1 MQKETE
7 KAERLAEA
15 GRQILMASRD
25 ELYLHMRFMDLA
37 LSSFFYTSHADAERI
52 ASDGRMIY
60 FHPGYLAKLYAQDRR
75 MVNRMYLHLVLHCL
89 FHHLTG
95 QKNREKEL
103 WDISCDIAV
112 ESVIDQWKTGAV
124 SLYGTAFRK
133 DIYKRLRK
141 NLKVLTAEGIYKRI
155 RGWELT
161 EAEIKR
167 IGEEF
172 VMDSHSF
179 WPANDQPKMQQE
191 IQNQWQDISEKMELD
206 METFSEEMSAD
217 AGDMVRQMQI
227 ENRERYDYREFLKK
241 FAVLKEEIGVDE
253 DSFDYVFY
261 TYGLRMY
268 GNMPLVEPQE
278 WKEVK
283 KVEEFA
289 IVIDTSMSCSGELVK
304 KFLEETYGILK
315 EEETFLHKVN
325 IHIIQCDEK
334 VQEDKKIRD
343 EKELKEYMEH
353 LELKGEGGTDF
364 RPAFEY
370 IARLMEEGEFYSL
383 KGVLY
388 FTDGQ
393 GIYPKKKPPF
403 ETAFIFMEEEYED
416 AQVPPWAMKLIVC
429 EEELEGEDYGH

>member
-52 ASDGRMIY
+52 ASGGRVIY

-141 NLKVLTAEGIYKRI
+141 DLKVLTAEGIYKRI
-155 RGWELT
+155 REWELT

-179 WPANDQPKMQQE
+179 WPAKDQPKMQQE

-206 METFSEEMSAD
+206 METFSQEMSAD
-217 AGDMVRQMQI
+217 TGDMVRQMQI
-227 ENRERYDYREFLKK
+227 ENRERFDYREFLKK

-334 VQEDKKIRD
+334 IQEDKKIRD

>member
-52 ASDGRMIY
+52 ASDGRVIY

-124 SLYGTAFRK
+124 SLSGTAFRK

-141 NLKVLTAEGIYKRI
+141 DLKVLTAEGIYKRI
-155 RGWELT
+155 REWELT
-161 EAEIKR
+161 EEEIKR

-179 WPANDQPKMQQE
+179 WPAKDQPKMQQE

-206 METFSEEMSAD
+206 METFSQEMSAD

-289 IVIDTSMSCSGELVK
+289 IIIDTSMSCSGELVK

-334 VQEDKKIRD
+334 IQEDQKIRD
-343 EKELKEYMEH
+343 ETELKEYMEH

>member
-52 ASDGRMIY
+52 ASDGRVIY

-141 NLKVLTAEGIYKRI
+141 DLKVLTAEGIYKRI
-155 RGWELT
+155 REWELT

-179 WPANDQPKMQQE
+179 WPAKDQPKMQQE

-206 METFSEEMSAD
+206 METFSQEMSAD
-217 AGDMVRQMQI
+217 TGDMVRQMQI

-334 VQEDKKIRD
+334 IQEDKKIRD
-343 EKELKEYMEH
+343 EKELKGY
-353 LELKGEGGTDF
+353 GTF
-364 RPAFEY
+364 GAQRGRRY
-370 IARLMEEGEFYSL
+370 RLPP
-383 KGVLY
+383 
-388 FTDGQ
+388 
-393 GIYPKKKPPF
+393 GI
-403 ETAFIFMEEEYED
+403 
-416 AQVPPWAMKLIVC
+416 
-429 EEELEGEDYGH
+429 

>member
-7 KAERLAEA
+7 KAERLADA

-52 ASDGRMIY
+52 ASDGRVIY

-141 NLKVLTAEGIYKRI
+141 DLKVLTAEGIYKRI
-155 RGWELT
+155 REWEST

-179 WPANDQPKMQQE
+179 WPAKDQPKMQQE

-206 METFSEEMSAD
+206 METFSQEMSAD
-217 AGDMVRQMQI
+217 TGDMVRQM
-227 ENRERYDYREFLKK
+227 
-241 FAVLKEEIGVDE
+241 EIWKTGRGLIIG
-253 DSFDYVFY
+253 SF
-261 TYGLRMY
+261 
-268 GNMPLVEPQE
+268 
-278 WKEVK
+278 
-283 KVEEFA
+283 
-289 IVIDTSMSCSGELVK
+289 
-304 KFLEETYGILK
+304 
-315 EEETFLHKVN
+315 
-325 IHIIQCDEK
+325 
-334 VQEDKKIRD
+334 
-343 EKELKEYMEH
+343 
-353 LELKGEGGTDF
+353 
-364 RPAFEY
+364 
-370 IARLMEEGEFYSL
+370 
-383 KGVLY
+383 
-388 FTDGQ
+388 
-393 GIYPKKKPPF
+393 
-403 ETAFIFMEEEYED
+403 
-416 AQVPPWAMKLIVC
+416 
-429 EEELEGEDYGH
+429 

>member
-179 WPANDQPKMQQE
+179 WPAKDQPKMQQE

-206 METFSEEMSAD
+206 METFSQEMSAD

-289 IVIDTSMSCSGELVK
+289 IIIDTSMSCSGELVK

-334 VQEDKKIRD
+334 IQEDKKIRD

>member
-15 GRQILMASRD
+15 GKQILMASRD

-37 LSSFFYTSHADAERI
+37 LSSFFYICHADAERI
-52 ASDGRMIY
+52 ASDGRVIY
-60 FHPGYLAKLYAQDRR
+60 FHQGYLAKLYAQDRR

-112 ESVIDQWKTGAV
+112 ESVIDQWKTASV
-124 SLYGTAFRK
+124 SLYGTVFRK

-141 NLKVLTAEGIYKRI
+141 ELKVLTAEGIYKRI
-155 RGWELT
+155 KEWELT
-161 EAEIKR
+161 EQEIKR

-179 WPANDQPKMQQE
+179 WPAKDQPKMQQE
-191 IQNQWQDISEKMELD
+191 IRNQWQDISEKMELD
-206 METFSEEMSAD
+206 METFSQEMSAD

-241 FAVLKEEIGVDE
+241 FAVLREEIGVDE

-289 IVIDTSMSCSGELVK
+289 IVIDTSISCSGELVK

-315 EEETFLHKVN
+315 EEETFLKKVN

-334 VQEDKKIRD
+334 IQKDKKIRD
-343 EKELKEYMEH
+343 KKELKEYMEH

-370 IARLMEEGEFYSL
+370 IVKLMEEGEFYSL

-416 AQVPPWAMKLIVC
+416 AHVPPWAMKLIVC
-429 EEELEGEDYGH
+429 EEEFEGEDYGH

>member
-52 ASDGRMIY
+52 ASDGRVIY

-141 NLKVLTAEGIYKRI
+141 DLKVLTAEGIYKRI
-155 RGWELT
+155 REWELT
-161 EAEIKR
+161 EEEIKR

-179 WPANDQPKMQQE
+179 WPAKDQPKMQQE
-191 IQNQWQDISEKMELD
+191 IRNQWQDISEKMELD
-206 METFSEEMSAD
+206 METFSQEMSAD

-289 IVIDTSMSCSGELVK
+289 IIIDTSMSCSGELVK

-334 VQEDKKIRD
+334 IQEDKKIRD

-429 EEELEGEDYGH
+429 EEEFGGEDYGH

>member
-1 MQKETE
+1 MQEDLKREE
-7 KAERLAEA
+7 ILIGA
-15 GRQILMASRD
+15 GKQILMASRD

-37 LSSFFYTSHADAERI
+37 LSSFIYIANPEAERM
-52 ASDGRMIY
+52 ATDGRAIY
-60 FHPGYLAKLYAQDRR
+60 FHPGYLAKLFQKDRR
-75 MVNRMYLHLVLHCL
+75 LVNRMYLHLVLHCL

-103 WDISCDIAV
+103 WDICCDIAA
-112 ESVIDQWKTGAV
+112 ESVIDQWKTGVV

-141 NLKVLTAEGIYKRI
+141 ELKVLTAEGIYKRI
-155 RGWELT
+155 KEWDLSEEELR
-161 EAEIKR
+161 R
-167 IGEEF
+167 IAEEF
-172 VMDSHSF
+172 VMDSHDF
-179 WPANDQPKMQQE
+179 WPAKDQPKMQQE
-191 IQNQWQDISEKMELD
+191 VQNQWQDISEKMELD
-206 METFSEEMSAD
+206 METFSQEMSAD
-217 AGDMVRQMQI
+217 AGDMVKQMQI

-241 FAVLKEEIGVDE
+241 FAVLREEIGVDE

-315 EEETFLHKVN
+315 EEETFLKKVN

-334 VQEDKKIRD
+334 IQEDRKVRD
-343 EKELKEYMEH
+343 KKELKEYMEH

-370 IARLMEEGEFYSL
+370 IYRLMEEGEFYSL

-416 AQVPPWAMKLIVC
+416 AQVPAWAMKLIVC
-429 EEELEGEDYGH
+429 EDELEGEQNGH

>member
-141 NLKVLTAEGIYKRI
+141 DLKVMTAEGIYKRI
-155 RGWELT
+155 REWELT
-161 EAEIKR
+161 EAEIKH

-179 WPANDQPKMQQE
+179 WPAKDQPKMQQE
-191 IQNQWQDISEKMELD
+191 IQNQWQDISEKMELE
-206 METFSEEMSAD
+206 METFSQEMSAD

-289 IVIDTSMSCSGELVK
+289 IIIDTSMSCSGELVK

-334 VQEDKKIRD
+334 IQEDKKIRD

>member
-52 ASDGRMIY
+52 ASDGRVIY

-141 NLKVLTAEGIYKRI
+141 DLKVLTAEGIYKRI
-155 RGWELT
+155 REWELT

-179 WPANDQPKMQQE
+179 WPAKDQPKMQQE

-206 METFSEEMSAD
+206 METFSQEMSAD

-283 KVEEFA
+283 KVEEFV

>member
-15 GRQILMASRD
+15 GKQILMASRD

-52 ASDGRMIY
+52 TSDGRVIY

-141 NLKVLTAEGIYKRI
+141 ELKVLTAEGIYKRI
-155 RGWELT
+155 KEWELT
-161 EAEIKR
+161 EQEIKR

-179 WPANDQPKMQQE
+179 WPTKDQPKMQQE
-191 IQNQWQDISEKMELD
+191 IRNQWQDISEKMELD
-206 METFSEEMSAD
+206 METFSQEMSAD

-315 EEETFLHKVN
+315 EEETFLKKVN

-334 VQEDKKIRD
+334 IQKDKKIRD
-343 EKELKEYMEH
+343 KKELKEYMEH

-370 IARLMEEGEFYSL
+370 IVKLMEEGEFYSL

-416 AQVPPWAMKLIVC
+416 AHVPPWAMKLIVC
-429 EEELEGEDYGH
+429 EEEFEGEDYGH

>member
-141 NLKVLTAEGIYKRI
+141 DLKVLTAEGIYKRI
-155 RGWELT
+155 REWELT
-161 EAEIKR
+161 EAEIKH

-179 WPANDQPKMQQE
+179 WPAKDQPKMQQE

-206 METFSEEMSAD
+206 METFSQEMSAD

>member
-52 ASDGRMIY
+52 ASDGRVIY
-60 FHPGYLAKLYAQDRR
+60 FHLGYLAKLYAQDRR

-141 NLKVLTAEGIYKRI
+141 DLKVLTAEGIYKRI
-155 RGWELT
+155 REWELT
-161 EAEIKR
+161 EEEIKR

-179 WPANDQPKMQQE
+179 WPAKDQPKMQQE

-206 METFSEEMSAD
+206 METFSQEMSAD

-334 VQEDKKIRD
+334 IQEDKKIRD

>member
-15 GRQILMASRD
+15 GKQILMASRD

-52 ASDGRMIY
+52 ASDGRVIY

-112 ESVIDQWKTGAV
+112 ESVIDQWKTASV
-124 SLYGTAFRK
+124 SLYGTMFRK

-141 NLKVLTAEGIYKRI
+141 ELKVLTAEGIYKRI
-155 RGWELT
+155 KEWELT
-161 EAEIKR
+161 EQEIKR

-179 WPANDQPKMQQE
+179 WPTKDQPKMQQE
-191 IQNQWQDISEKMELD
+191 IRNQWQDISEKMELD
-206 METFSEEMSAD
+206 METFSQEMSAD

-315 EEETFLHKVN
+315 EEETFLKKVN

-334 VQEDKKIRD
+334 IQKDKKIRD
-343 EKELKEYMEH
+343 KKELKEYMKH

-370 IARLMEEGEFYSL
+370 IVKLMEEGEFYSL

-416 AQVPPWAMKLIVC
+416 AHVPPWAMKLIVC
-429 EEELEGEDYGH
+429 EEEFEGEDYGH

>member
-52 ASDGRMIY
+52 ASDGRVIY

-112 ESVIDQWKTGAV
+112 ESVIDQWKTASV

-141 NLKVLTAEGIYKRI
+141 DLKVLTAEGIYKRI
-155 RGWELT
+155 REWELT

-179 WPANDQPKMQQE
+179 WPAKDQPKMQQE
-191 IQNQWQDISEKMELD
+191 IRNQWQDISEKMELD
-206 METFSEEMSAD
+206 METFSQEMSAD

-241 FAVLKEEIGVDE
+241 FAVLREEIGVDE

-315 EEETFLHKVN
+315 EEETFLKKVN

-334 VQEDKKIRD
+334 IQKDKKIRD
-343 EKELKEYMEH
+343 KKELKEYMEH

-370 IARLMEEGEFYSL
+370 IVKLMEEGEFYSL

-416 AQVPPWAMKLIVC
+416 AHVPPWAMKLIVC
-429 EEELEGEDYGH
+429 EEEFEGEDYGH

>member
-52 ASDGRMIY
+52 ASDGRVIY

-75 MVNRMYLHLVLHCL
+75 MVNRMYLQLVLHCL

-141 NLKVLTAEGIYKRI
+141 DLKVLTAEGIYKRI
-155 RGWELT
+155 REWELT
-161 EAEIKR
+161 EEEIKR

-179 WPANDQPKMQQE
+179 WPAKDQPKMQQE

-206 METFSEEMSAD
+206 METFSQEMSAD

-289 IVIDTSMSCSGELVK
+289 IIIDTSMSCSGELVK

-334 VQEDKKIRD
+334 IQEDKKIRD

>member
-52 ASDGRMIY
+52 ASDGRVIY

-141 NLKVLTAEGIYKRI
+141 DLKVLTAEGIYKRI
-155 RGWELT
+155 REWELT
-161 EAEIKR
+161 EEEIKR

-172 VMDSHSF
+172 VMDSH
-179 WPANDQPKMQQE
+179 
-191 IQNQWQDISEKMELD
+191 
-206 METFSEEMSAD
+206 
-217 AGDMVRQMQI
+217 

-289 IVIDTSMSCSGELVK
+289 IIIDTSMSCSGELVK

-334 VQEDKKIRD
+334 IQEDKKIRD

>member
-52 ASDGRMIY
+52 AADGRMIY
-60 FHPGYLAKLYAQDRR
+60 FHPGYLAKLYAKDRR

-141 NLKVLTAEGIYKRI
+141 DLKVLTAEGIYKRI
-155 RGWELT
+155 REWELT

-179 WPANDQPKMQQE
+179 WPAKDQPKMQQE

-206 METFSEEMSAD
+206 METFSQEMSAD

>member
-37 LSSFFYTSHADAERI
+37 LSNFFYTSHADAERI
-52 ASDGRMIY
+52 ASDGRVIY

-124 SLYGTAFRK
+124 SLYGTVFRK

-141 NLKVLTAEGIYKRI
+141 DLKVLTAEGIYKRI
-155 RGWELT
+155 REWELT

-179 WPANDQPKMQQE
+179 WPAKDQPKMQQE

-206 METFSEEMSAD
+206 METFSQEMSAD
-217 AGDMVRQMQI
+217 TGDMVRQMQI
-227 ENRERYDYREFLKK
+227 ENRERFDYREFLKK

-334 VQEDKKIRD
+334 IQEDKKIRD

-416 AQVPPWAMKLIVC
+416 AQVPLWAMKLIVC

>member
-52 ASDGRMIY
+52 ASDGRVIY

-141 NLKVLTAEGIYKRI
+141 DLKVLTAEGIYKRI
-155 RGWELT
+155 REWELT

-179 WPANDQPKMQQE
+179 WPAKDQPKMQQE

-206 METFSEEMSAD
+206 METFSQEMSAD
-217 AGDMVRQMQI
+217 TGDMVRQMQI
-227 ENRERYDYREFLKK
+227 ENRERFDYREFLKK

-334 VQEDKKIRD
+334 IQEDKKIRD

-353 LELKGEGGTDF
+353 LKLYGEGGTDF
-364 RPAFEY
+364 RPAFAYVDQMLENHEF
-370 IARLMEEGEFYSL
+370 EEL
-383 KGVLY
+383 KGLLY
-388 FTDGQ
+388 FTDGY
-393 GIYPKKKPPF
+393 GIYPGKMPAYK
-403 ETAFIFMEEEYED
+403 TAFVFM
-416 AQVPPWAMKLIVC
+416 Q
-429 EEELEGEDYGH
+429 EDYRDVDVPAWAIKIILDPDDLGPVEEIK

>member
-52 ASDGRMIY
+52 ASDGRVIY

-141 NLKVLTAEGIYKRI
+141 DLKVLTAEGIYKRI
-155 RGWELT
+155 REWELT

-179 WPANDQPKMQQE
+179 WPAKDQPKMQQE

-206 METFSEEMSAD
+206 METFSQEMSAD
-217 AGDMVRQMQI
+217 TGDMVRQMQI

-334 VQEDKKIRD
+334 IQEDKKIRD

-393 GIYPKKKPPF
+393 GIYPKKKPLF

>member
-52 ASDGRMIY
+52 ASDGRVIY

-112 ESVIDQWKTGAV
+112 ESVIDQWKTASV
-124 SLYGTAFRK
+124 SLYGTVFRK

-141 NLKVLTAEGIYKRI
+141 ELKVLTAEGIYKRI
-155 RGWELT
+155 KEWELT
-161 EAEIKR
+161 EQEIKR

-179 WPANDQPKMQQE
+179 WPAKDQPKMQQE

-206 METFSEEMSAD
+206 METFSQEMSAD

-315 EEETFLHKVN
+315 EEETFLKKVN

-334 VQEDKKIRD
+334 IQKDKKIRD
-343 EKELKEYMEH
+343 KKELKEYMEH

-370 IARLMEEGEFYSL
+370 IVKLMEEGEFYSL

-416 AQVPPWAMKLIVC
+416 AHVPPWAMKLIVC
-429 EEELEGEDYGH
+429 EEEFEGEDYGH

>member
-15 GRQILMASRD
+15 GKQILMASRD

-52 ASDGRMIY
+52 ASDGRVIY

-141 NLKVLTAEGIYKRI
+141 ELKVLTAEGIYKRI
-155 RGWELT
+155 KEWDLT
-161 EAEIKR
+161 EQEIKR

-179 WPANDQPKMQQE
+179 WPAKDQPKMQQE
-191 IQNQWQDISEKMELD
+191 IRNQWQDISEKMELD
-206 METFSEEMSAD
+206 MEIFSQEMSAD

-241 FAVLKEEIGVDE
+241 FAVLREEIGVDE

-315 EEETFLHKVN
+315 EEETFLKKVN

-334 VQEDKKIRD
+334 VQKDKKIRD
-343 EKELKEYMEH
+343 KKELKEYMEH

-370 IARLMEEGEFYSL
+370 IVKLMEEGEFYSL

-393 GIYPKKKPPF
+393 GTYPKKKPPF

-429 EEELEGEDYGH
+429 EEEIGGEDYGH

>member
-179 WPANDQPKMQQE
+179 WPAKDQPKMQQE

>member
-52 ASDGRMIY
+52 ASDGRVIY

-141 NLKVLTAEGIYKRI
+141 DLKVLTAEGIYKRI
-155 RGWELT
+155 WEWELT

-179 WPANDQPKMQQE
+179 WPAKDQPKMQQE

-206 METFSEEMSAD
+206 METFSQEMSAD

>member
-141 NLKVLTAEGIYKRI
+141 DLKVLTAEGIYKRI
-155 RGWELT
+155 REWELT
-161 EAEIKR
+161 EAEIKH

-179 WPANDQPKMQQE
+179 WPAKDQPKMQQE

-206 METFSEEMSAD
+206 METFSQEMSAD

-334 VQEDKKIRD
+334 IQEDKKIRD

>member
-1 MQKETE
+1 MRRETE
-7 KAERLAEA
+7 KAEKLAEA
-15 GRQILMASRD
+15 GKQILMAARD

-37 LSSFFYTSHADAERI
+37 LSSFFYMEHADAERI
-52 ASDGRMIY
+52 ASDGRVLY
-60 FHPGYLAKLYAQDRR
+60 FDPGYLAKLYEQDRR

-103 WDISCDIAV
+103 WDICCDIAA

-133 DIYKRLRK
+133 DIYKRLK
-141 NLKVLTAEGIYKRI
+141 KELKVLTAEGIYKRLKE
-155 RGWELT
+155 WDLT
-161 EAEIKR
+161 ERELKR
-167 IGEEF
+167 IGKEF
-172 VMDSHSF
+172 VMDSHDF
-179 WPANDQPKMQQE
+179 WPAEDQPKMQQE

-206 METFSEEMSAD
+206 MENFSQEMSAD
-217 AGDMVRQMQI
+217 TGDMVKQMQI
-227 ENRERYDYREFLKK
+227 ENRERYDYREFLEK
-241 FAVLKEEIGVDE
+241 FAVLREEIGVDE

-289 IVIDTSMSCSGELVK
+289 IVIDTSMSCSGDLVK

-315 EEETFLHKVN
+315 EEETFLKKVN

-334 VQEDKKIRD
+334 IQEDKKIQD
-343 EKELKEYMEH
+343 KKELKEYMEH

-370 IARLMEEGEFYSL
+370 IYKLMEEGEFYSL

-393 GIYPKKKPPF
+393 GIYPKNKPPF

-416 AQVPPWAMKLIVC
+416 AQVPAWAMKLIVC
-429 EEELEGEDYGH
+429 EDEFEGEDYEH

>member
-52 ASDGRMIY
+52 ASDGRVIY

-112 ESVIDQWKTGAV
+112 ESVIDQWKTASV
-124 SLYGTAFRK
+124 SLYGTVFRK

-141 NLKVLTAEGIYKRI
+141 ELKVLTAEGIYKRI
-155 RGWELT
+155 KEWELT
-161 EAEIKR
+161 EQEIKR

-179 WPANDQPKMQQE
+179 WPAKDQPKMQQE
-191 IQNQWQDISEKMELD
+191 IRNQWQDISEKMELD
-206 METFSEEMSAD
+206 METFSQEMSAD

-241 FAVLKEEIGVDE
+241 FAVLREEIGVDE

-315 EEETFLHKVN
+315 EEETFLKKVN

-334 VQEDKKIRD
+334 IQKDKKIRD
-343 EKELKEYMEH
+343 KKELKEYMEH

-370 IARLMEEGEFYSL
+370 IVKLMEEGEFYSL

-416 AQVPPWAMKLIVC
+416 AHVPPWAMKLIVC
-429 EEELEGEDYGH
+429 EEEFEGEDYGH

>member
-52 ASDGRMIY
+52 ASDGRVIY

-141 NLKVLTAEGIYKRI
+141 DLKVLTAEGIYKRI
-155 RGWELT
+155 REWELT

-179 WPANDQPKMQQE
+179 WPAKDQPKMQQE

-206 METFSEEMSAD
+206 METFSQEMSAD
-217 AGDMVRQMQI
+217 TGDMVRQMQI
-227 ENRERYDYREFLKK
+227 ENRERFDYREFLKK

-334 VQEDKKIRD
+334 IQEDKKIRD
-343 EKELKEYMEH
+343 EKELKEYMEQ

>member
-141 NLKVLTAEGIYKRI
+141 DLKVLTAEGIYKRI
-155 RGWELT
+155 REWELT
-161 EAEIKR
+161 EAEIKH

-179 WPANDQPKMQQE
+179 WSAKDQPKMQQE

-206 METFSEEMSAD
+206 METFSQEMSAD

>member
-52 ASDGRMIY
+52 ASDGRVIY

-141 NLKVLTAEGIYKRI
+141 DLKVLTAEGIYKRI
-155 RGWELT
+155 REWELT
-161 EAEIKR
+161 EEEIKR

-179 WPANDQPKMQQE
+179 WPAKDQPKMQQE

-206 METFSEEMSAD
+206 METFSQEMSAD

-289 IVIDTSMSCSGELVK
+289 IIIDTSRSCSGELVK

-334 VQEDKKIRD
+334 IQEDKKIRD

>member
-52 ASDGRMIY
+52 ASDGRVIY

-112 ESVIDQWKTGAV
+112 ESVIDQWKTASV
-124 SLYGTAFRK
+124 SLYGTVFRK

-141 NLKVLTAEGIYKRI
+141 ELKVLTAEGIYKRI
-155 RGWELT
+155 KEWELT
-161 EAEIKR
+161 EQEIKR

-179 WPANDQPKMQQE
+179 WPTKDQPKMQQE
-191 IQNQWQDISEKMELD
+191 IRNQWQDISEKMELD
-206 METFSEEMSAD
+206 METFSQEMSAD

-315 EEETFLHKVN
+315 EEETFLKKVN

-334 VQEDKKIRD
+334 IQKDKKIRD
-343 EKELKEYMEH
+343 KKELKEYMKH

-370 IARLMEEGEFYSL
+370 IVKLMEEGEFYSL

-416 AQVPPWAMKLIVC
+416 AHVPPWAMKLIVC
-429 EEELEGEDYGH
+429 EEEFEGEDYGH

>member
-52 ASDGRMIY
+52 ASDGRVIY

-141 NLKVLTAEGIYKRI
+141 DLKVLTAEGIYKRI
-155 RGWELT
+155 REWELT

-179 WPANDQPKMQQE
+179 WPAKDQPKMQQE

-206 METFSEEMSAD
+206 METFSHEMSAD
-217 AGDMVRQMQI
+217 TGDMVRQMQI
-227 ENRERYDYREFLKK
+227 ENRERFDYREFLKK

-334 VQEDKKIRD
+334 IQEDKKIRD